1 MKRLFFFIVLLS
13 LSLNNPSKADS
24 IQDFEIKGISLGQSL
39 FDHFVKEDVLYYDAY
54 GTKWLNPRFKS
65 VTLNLKKNGKKTFSR
80 SPKFDEIESIYDAI
94 QITWKIDNA
103 GNGDFN
109 NFKVQGLSGILYYET
124 VNNNCA
130 NDAKEVIEV
139 FNSLLLNTNYTFDDV
154 PEKPFNKLDNTGKS
168 TNKLSRYNLMSGEGI
183 MIGCTYIRNNELI
196 KKGEKSFLRVSLQSK
211 EVRDFLSPAGNL
223 KDFLIEGITTN
234 KSLLDYF
241 SLENI
246 QYKQFNA
253 GTKNYLYSKFTKN
266 TNNLEIY
273 DELRVHYKENDSN
286 YKIKGVQGWLYFWDK
301 KDECLLKQKEISKE
315 IFEDFANRDIQKLTK
330 KVIDKTDKSKE
341 SFEIYTVIRF
351 PKGGLIAVSCSI
363 WSKNM
368 KPINTLT
375 VSIYTGDYK

>member
-1 MKRLFFFIVLLS
+1 MKRLFFFIVFLS
-13 LSLNNPSKADS
+13 LSFSNLSKADS

-54 GTKWLNPRFKS
+54 GTKWLNPKFKS

-196 KKGEKSFLRVSLQSK
+196 KKGEKSFLRVSLHSK
-211 EVRDFLSPAGNL
+211 EVRDFLTPI
-223 KDFLIEGITTN
+223 KIDDFVIEEISVN
-234 KSLLDYF
+234 KSLLDFF
-241 SLENI
+241 SLEKI
-246 QYKQFNA
+246 KKKQINA
-253 GTKNYLYSKFTKN
+253 STQGYIYSIIDKKNS
-266 TNNLEIY
+266 NLENY
-273 DELRVHYKENDSN
+273 DALHVYYKKNDNN
-286 YKIKGVQGWLYFWDK
+286 YKIKGIEGILDFVNNDDQ
-301 KDECLLKQKEISKE
+301 CLLKKKEISNE
-315 IFEDFANRDIQKLTK
+315 VFDFF
-330 KVIDKTDKSKE
+330 KSKE
-341 SFEIYTVIRF
+341 IKKHSNIRKNKKDKSGNSYNDYTAVMF
-351 PKGGLIAVSCSI
+351 PDGGLIVVECNI
-363 WSKNM
+363 WSKKM
-368 KPINTLT
+368 KFINNLR
-375 VSIYTGDYK
+375 VRIYTGDYK

>member
-54 GTKWLNPRFKS
+54 GTKWLNPKFKS

-94 QITWKIDNA
+94 QITWQIDNA

-196 KKGEKSFLRVSLQSK
+196 KKGEKSFLRVSLHSK

-223 KDFLIEGITTN
+223 KDFLIEGIITN

-253 GTKNYLYSKFTKN
+253 GTKNYLYS
-266 TNNLEIY
+266 NLQ
-273 DELRVHYKENDSN
+273 
-286 YKIKGVQGWLYFWDK
+286 KI
-301 KDECLLKQKEISKE
+301 
-315 IFEDFANRDIQKLTK
+315 LT
-330 KVIDKTDKSKE
+330 I
-341 SFEIYTVIRF
+341 
-351 PKGGLIAVSCSI
+351 
-363 WSKNM
+363 
-368 KPINTLT
+368 
-375 VSIYTGDYK
+375 